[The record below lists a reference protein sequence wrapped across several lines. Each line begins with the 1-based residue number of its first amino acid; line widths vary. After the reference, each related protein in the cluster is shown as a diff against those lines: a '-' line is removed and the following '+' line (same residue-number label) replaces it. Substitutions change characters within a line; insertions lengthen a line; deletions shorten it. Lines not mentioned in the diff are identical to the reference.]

1 MQISI
6 SGHQL
11 DVTEALKSYVT
22 EKVDRIERHA
32 EHITK
37 VEITLTVEKSR
48 QKRKATSTLPV
59 PTFTPQQNMMTCT
72 QPLTRWPTNS
82 IVSWLN
88 IAKNYQPYART
99 LKPSYNY
106 SGRLTAALSL
116 TTRYRCMQLSDIIT
130 PERVVSSLKGASK
143 KRVLELAAEFIA
155 EEAKWTLKIS
165 TKD

>member
-37 VEITLTVEKSR
+37 VKSHSR
-48 QKRKATSTLPV
+48 LRKVVKKRKATSTLQV

-72 QPLTRWPTNS
+72 QPLTRWQTNS

-88 IAKNYQPYART
+88 IAK
-99 LKPSYNY
+99 KPSTVCTDTKTIIQLFRAVNC
-106 SGRLTAALSL
+106 RPFT

-130 PERVVSSLKGASK
+130 RSEWSQASK
-143 KRVLELAAEFIA
+143 ASKNSARTGGRIHR
-155 EEAKWTLKIS
+155 
-165 TKD
+165 